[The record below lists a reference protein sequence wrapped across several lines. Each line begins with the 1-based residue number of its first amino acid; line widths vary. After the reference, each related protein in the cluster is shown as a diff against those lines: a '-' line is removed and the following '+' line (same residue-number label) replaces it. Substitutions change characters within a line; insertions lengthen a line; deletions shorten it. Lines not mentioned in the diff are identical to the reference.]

1 MGTDVNKYFNN
12 LLPGSKTYLPGNN
25 VIDLSRL
32 PANSLELYLTGFRHI
47 GLKPEAVELFK
58 KNKIPVSKIKEL
70 IELKTTQKNKTDV
83 KLLKS
88 LLPKK

>member
-1 MGTDVNKYFNN
+1 MDLNIYFKN
-12 LLPGSKTYLPGNN
+12 LLPGSKTYLPGNKI
-25 VIDLSRL
+25 VDLSKL
-32 PANSLELYLTGFRHI
+32 PADSLELYLTGFPHI

-58 KNKIPVSKIKEL
+58 KNKIPVSKLKEL
-70 IELKTTQKNKTDV
+70 IELKIAQKNKTDV